1 MVRRRWGL
9 ILAGCLLLVLA
20 YPTAYLGCRAAGL
33 LTRYEF
39 QLSNGDD
46 SGPTQFRLIG
56 STDPWTLPF
65 IEDGPTAQTR
75 WIDRLFAPCI
85 RMELRVRE
93 IREEPRTSPPA
104 ATPARS

>member
-1 MVRRRWGL
+1 MTRRRWGL

-20 YPTAYLGCRAAGL
+20 YPTAYVGCRAAGL

-39 QLSNGDD
+39 QLSNGKDP
-46 SGPTQFRLIG
+46 GLTQFRLIG
-56 STDPWTLPF
+56 STDPWTMPF
-65 IEDGPTAQTR
+65 SDAGPAPQTQ
-75 WIDRLFAPCI
+75 WIDRIFAPCV